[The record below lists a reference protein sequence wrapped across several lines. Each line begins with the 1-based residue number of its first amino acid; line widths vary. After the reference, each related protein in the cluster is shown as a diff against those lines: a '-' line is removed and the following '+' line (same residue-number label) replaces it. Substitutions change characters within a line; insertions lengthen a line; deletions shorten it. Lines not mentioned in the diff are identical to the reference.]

1 MNNETTVVTETSPSS
16 VNETTVVSKTE
27 AKTTSAQTS
36 TATKPTVAETTI
48 PSTGSIASETTISEA
63 TTATVSTVVPNSAVS
78 EVTEMEMIETSVSV
92 ETSVATETVTE
103 KKTETSTVPKVT
115 EALVSETEF
124 ISETTEMTTVAAT
137 VEPVTATEAIDA
149 KKIISIVVII
159 VLIVVMVI
167 LTLKTSKKKKNNS
180 DEKKSA
186 KDIDAERIS
195 NTKKAENEKNS
206 KKKTKVKKVLP
217 KNVVDTMPYK
227 KVLKDNIWLIDDKT
241 YSKAYVFQDINYNLG
256 DAEQQSA
263 FLQNY
268 CNFLN
273 TLDDTVDCQITMLN
287 SSINIKSF
295 ENKVLLKTKGDK
307 YDDLRMEYNERVLK
321 ENISK
326 GQNSIQKHLYITLTI
341 SSVNEAYAAQKFKT
355 LDLSIKASFERIGNT
370 RIRPLTSQERVE
382 LLKNFFVGTEVVIP
396 QLTDEDF
403 EIGMDKI
410 YCSPDYF
417 EFKSDYF
424 MFNNTYAKTVFIKE
438 YPSKAVDSI
447 MTDLLGTN
455 LKLMVTHNIIA
466 FDPAKARKLVQSQIT
481 AIDTN
486 MAQRESK
493 AAQHGNFSSQ
503 MPMRIKNQLDG
514 YKSLYEKLTIQDQ
527 KLYHI
532 NTIIMVTADSY
543 NELNSNMDILAS
555 SLKRNGCMYG
565 EMKWQQEDGMVD
577 CLPIGSH
584 RRFEWHRRF
593 PTESI
598 AILQPFNVKEVQQ
611 RGSVYY
617 GLNVLSDNLISF
629 DRMKSLI
636 NPSGFILG
644 CPGSGKSF
652 TAKREMMDVFMR
664 YEDADIMIIDPER
677 EYPAV
682 VNMFGGESVKISL
695 GSQNYI
701 NPFDFDINL
710 LNDPEV
716 DVIADKCQL
725 ITSFISC
732 MDTNPLNAQECSF
745 IDRCVRDTY
754 ERSSFWQTMDNKDM
768 PTLGDFYEIMK
779 SEDDVDEA
787 MKQKLLMTIEMYVKG
802 SAKYFNNKTNVDVD
816 NRVISYDI
824 KDLSG
829 NLKTQAMLLILDYI
843 WNRLSANR
851 EKGKATWIYI
861 DEVYLLF
868 ANEYCLNFL
877 QALYKR
883 ARKYGGV
890 VTGITQNVED
900 LLKDDKCR
908 TMLSNSE
915 FIILLK
921 QAPADIIKL
930 QDTLHFTDSEVFYV
944 KNVKAGQGLMILGND
959 KLPFYDEF
967 PKDTTLYQ
975 KINTSFSELAALKK
989 ASN

>member
-16 VNETTVVSKTE
+16 VNETTVVSLTE
-27 AKTTSAQTS
+27 AITTSVQTS
-36 TATKPTVAETTI
+36 TATKPTA
-48 PSTGSIASETTISEA
+48 A
-63 TTATVSTVVPNSAVS
+63 VSKVVPNSAVS
-78 EVTEMEMIETSVSV
+78 EVTETEMITSSVSV
-92 ETSVATETVTE
+92 ETSVATETVAE
-103 KKTETSTVPKVT
+103 KRTETSIVSDSLISETK
-115 EALVSETEF
+115 LVSET
-124 ISETTEMTTVAAT
+124 TEITTVAAI
-137 VEPVTATEAIDA
+137 VEPVASTETIDT
-149 KKIISIVVII
+149 KKIISLAVII

-195 NTKKAENEKNS
+195 NTKKVENEKNN
-206 KKKTKVKKVLP
+206 KKKTKVKKILP
-217 KNVVDTMPYK
+217 KNVVNTMPYK

-295 ENKVLLKTKGDK
+295 ENKVLLKTKNDE
-307 YDDLRMEYNERVLK
+307 YDNLRTEYNDRVLK

-341 SSVNEAYAAQKFKT
+341 SSVNESYATQKFKT

-396 QLTDEDF
+396 TLTDEDF
-403 EIGMDKI
+403 ETGMDKV

-532 NTIIMVTADSY
+532 NTIIMVTAESY
-543 NELNSNMDILAS
+543 NELNSNMDIIAS

-664 YEDADIMIIDPER
+664 YDDADIMIIDPER

-701 NPFDFDINL
+701 NPFDFDVNL
-710 LNDPEV
+710 LDDPEV
-716 DVIADKCQL
+716 DVIGDKCQL

-732 MDTNPLNAQECSF
+732 MDTNPLNALNAQECSF

-754 ERSSFWQTMDNKDM
+754 DRSSFWKTMDNKDM
-768 PTLGDFYEIMK
+768 PTLGDFYEVMK
-779 SEDDVDEA
+779 YEDDVDEA
-787 MKQKLLMTIEMYVKG
+787 MKQKLLITIEMYVKG

-829 NLKTQAMLLILDYI
+829 NLKTQAMLL
-843 WNRLSANR
+843 
-851 EKGKATWIYI
+851 
-861 DEVYLLF
+861 
-868 ANEYCLNFL
+868 
-877 QALYKR
+877 
-883 ARKYGGV
+883 
-890 VTGITQNVED
+890 
-900 LLKDDKCR
+900 
-908 TMLSNSE
+908 
-915 FIILLK
+915 
-921 QAPADIIKL
+921 
-930 QDTLHFTDSEVFYV
+930 
-944 KNVKAGQGLMILGND
+944 
-959 KLPFYDEF
+959 
-967 PKDTTLYQ
+967 
-975 KINTSFSELAALKK
+975 
-989 ASN
+989 